1 LPTRLHEL
9 VPWHSI
15 VITQPIVKNTTV
27 SNLRTFDLNLLV
39 AFDVLMRE
47 LNVTRAA
54 EQMFITQSAMSHVL
68 HRLRQQLDDPL
79 LVKTPTGMKPTER
92 ALALIEPI
100 RAVLTE
106 MEQFLQ
112 PPLEFEAGTS
122 QRRFVLAATDYM
134 EFLLLPELSGLIDQ
148 ISPGIDIHVKRTE
161 SSFPVTQLEN
171 GSLDVVL
178 GFESVLNPPVYL
190 HRQLLFTDRMA
201 CMVRQNHPLIK
212 NPPSLAEYVEFP
224 HMLISRTG
232 SNLGFI
238 DQKLTEL
245 GLERRIKLI
254 VPHFLS
260 APLIVAET
268 DMILSLPYR
277 IAEQFK
283 KFAPLEIFPVPL
295 DLPTYDL
302 IMIWHPLQDKD
313 PAHRW
318 LREKIIAIGRKIN
331 EVELLP
337 SGQSGRQ

>member
-1 LPTRLHEL
+1 M
-9 VPWHSI
+9 S
-15 VITQPIVKNTTV
+15 
-27 SNLRTFDLNLLV
+27 SLRTFDLNLLV

-54 EQMFITQSAMSHVL
+54 EHMFITQSAMSHIL

-92 ALALIEPI
+92 ALAMIGPV
-100 RAVLTE
+100 RALLSE
-106 MEQFLQ
+106 MEQLIQ

-134 EFLLLPELSGLIDQ
+134 ELLLIPQLSGLIDQ
-148 ISPGIDIHVKRTE
+148 IAPGIDIHVIRTE
-161 SSFPVTQLEN
+161 SSFPVAQLES

-178 GFESVLNPPVYL
+178 GFESVLNPPAHL
-190 HRQLLFTDRMA
+190 NCHLLFSDRMA
-201 CMVRQNHPLIK
+201 CVVRQNHPLIRK
-212 NPPSLAEYVEFP
+212 APSLEEYVTVP

-232 SNLGFI
+232 SNMGVI

-283 KFAPLEIFPVPL
+283 KFAPLEIFPVPIE
-295 DLPTYDL
+295 LPAYDL
-302 IMIWHPLQDKD
+302 CMIWHPLFDKD
-313 PAHRW
+313 PAHLW
-318 LREKIIAIGRKIN
+318 LRDKIIAIGRNIDG
-331 EVELLP
+331 
-337 SGQSGRQ
+337 S

>member
-1 LPTRLHEL
+1 LPTLPHEL
-9 VPWHSI
+9 LPCHSI
-15 VITQPIVKNTTV
+15 IITQPTSQNTPV

-100 RAVLTE
+100 RAVLAE

-112 PPLEFEAGTS
+112 PPLEFEASSS

-178 GFESVLNPPVYL
+178 GFESVLNPPAHL
-190 HRQLLFTDRMA
+190 QRQRLFSDRMA

-212 NPPSLAEYVEFP
+212 KPPLLAEYVESS

-283 KFAPLEIFPVPL
+283 KFAALEIFPVPIE
-295 DLPTYDL
+295 LPDYDL
-302 IMIWHPLQDKD
+302 VMIWHPLRDKD

-318 LREKIIAIGRKIN
+318 LREKIISIGRKIN
-331 EVELLP
+331 ETALLP
-337 SGQSGRQ
+337 AGQSGRQ

>member
-1 LPTRLHEL
+1 M
-9 VPWHSI
+9 
-15 VITQPIVKNTTV
+15 

-68 HRLRQQLDDPL
+68 HRLRQQLNDPL

-92 ALALIEPI
+92 ALALIEPV
-100 RAVLTE
+100 RGLLLS
-106 MEQFLQ
+106 MEQLIQ
-112 PPLEFEAGTS
+112 PPLEFEASSS

-134 EFLLLPELSGLIDQ
+134 EVLLMPALSGLIDQ
-148 ISPGIDIHVKRTE
+148 IAPSIDIHVKRTE
-161 SSFPVTQLEN
+161 TSFPVTALEN
-171 GSLDVVL
+171 ASLDVVL
-178 GFESVLNPPVYL
+178 GFKSVLNPPAHL
-190 HRQLLFTDRMA
+190 HCQTLFSDRMA
-201 CMVRQNHPLIK
+201 CVVRQQHPLITT
-212 NPPSLAEYVEFP
+212 PPSLEKYVAAS

-232 SNLGFI
+232 SNVGII

-245 GLERRIKLI
+245 GLERRVKLI

-295 DLPTYDL
+295 ELPAYEL
-302 IMIWHPLQDKD
+302 CMIWHPLHDKD
-313 PAHRW
+313 PAHCW
-318 LREKIIAIGRKIN
+318 LREQITAIATIVQPN
-331 EVELLP
+331 LP
-337 SGQSGRQ
+337 PTV

>member
-1 LPTRLHEL
+1 M
-9 VPWHSI
+9 
-15 VITQPIVKNTTV
+15 

-54 EQMFITQSAMSHVL
+54 EHMFITQSAMSHIL

-79 LVKTPTGMKPTER
+79 LVKTPAGMKPTER

-100 RAVLTE
+100 RALLTE
-106 MEQFLQ
+106 MEQLLQ

-134 EFLLLPELSGLIDQ
+134 ELLLIPQLSGLIDQ
-148 ISPGIDIHVKRTE
+148 MAPGIDIHVKRTE
-161 SSFPVTQLEN
+161 SSFPVAQLES

-178 GFESVLNPPVYL
+178 GFESVLNPPAHL
-190 HRQLLFTDRMA
+190 NCHLLFSDRMA
-201 CMVRQNHPLIK
+201 CVVRQNHPLIRK
-212 NPPSLAEYVEFP
+212 APSLEEYVSVP

-232 SNLGFI
+232 SNMGVI

-245 GLERRIKLI
+245 GLDRRIKLI

-268 DMILSLPYR
+268 DMVLSLPYR

-283 KFAPLEIFPVPL
+283 RFAPLEIFPVPIE
-295 DLPTYDL
+295 LPAYDL
-302 IMIWHPLQDKD
+302 CMIWHPLYDKD
-313 PAHRW
+313 PAHLW
-318 LREKIIAIGRKIN
+318 LRDKIIAIGRNI
-331 EVELLP
+331 EG
-337 SGQSGRQ
+337 S

>member
-1 LPTRLHEL
+1 M
-9 VPWHSI
+9 
-15 VITQPIVKNTTV
+15 

-39 AFDVLMRE
+39 AFEVLMRE

-54 EQMFITQSAMSHVL
+54 EHMFITQSAMSHIL

-79 LVKTPTGMKPTER
+79 LVKTPAGMKPTER

-100 RAVLTE
+100 RALLTE
-106 MEQFLQ
+106 MEQLLQ

-134 EFLLLPELSGLIDQ
+134 ELLLIPQLSGLVDQ
-148 ISPGIDIHVKRTE
+148 IAPGIDIHVIRTE
-161 SSFPVTQLEN
+161 SSFPVAQLES

-178 GFESVLNPPVYL
+178 GFESVLNPPAHL
-190 HRQLLFTDRMA
+190 NCHLLFSDRMA

-212 NPPSLAEYVEFP
+212 KTPSLEEYVAVP

-232 SNLGFI
+232 SNMGVI

-283 KFAPLEIFPVPL
+283 KFAPLEIFPVPIE
-295 DLPTYDL
+295 LPSYDL
-302 IMIWHPLQDKD
+302 CMIWHPLFDKD
-313 PAHRW
+313 PAHVW
-318 LREKIIAIGRKIN
+318 LRDKIVAIGRKIDD
-331 EVELLP
+331 
-337 SGQSGRQ
+337 S